1 MSTKT
6 LFRLKMALYGAVLL
20 LAELLQTAVFGG
32 LPLGL
37 VPCVMPLAVVCIALF
52 EGGEKGCI
60 FGLAGGCLWAWG
72 TSLSRYGAIC
82 IVLLCVIGTATG
94 LITERYLLRGLPT
107 ALCAGAVALFL
118 TDGLFVIEE
127 VISGH
132 IPGKA
137 FFTLFIPECLLS
149 LALGLLFYAITAQIS
164 RIGGSH
170 G

>member
-6 LFRLKMALYGAVLL
+6 LFRLKMTLYAAVLL

-32 LPLGL
+32 LRLGL

-52 EGGEKGCI
+52 EGSEKGCI
-60 FGLAGGCLWAWG
+60 FGFAGGCLWAWG
-72 TSLSRYGAIC
+72 TALSMYGAFC
-82 IVLLCVIGTATG
+82 IVMLTVVGTLTG

-107 ALCAGAVALFL
+107 ALCIGTASLLL
-118 TDGLFVIEE
+118 TDGLYVVEE
-127 VISGH
+127 AFAGR
-132 IPGKA
+132 IPA
-137 FFTLFIPECLLS
+137 LAIITLFLPECLLS
-149 LALGLLFYAITAQIS
+149 LVLGLLFYAIIAQIS

>member
-6 LFRLKMALYGAVLL
+6 LFRLKMALYAAVLL
-20 LAELLQTAVFGG
+20 LAELLQTAVFGS
-32 LPLGL
+32 LSLGL

-60 FGLAGGCLWAWG
+60 FGLVGGCLWAWG
-72 TSLSRYGAIC
+72 TSLSYYGAIC
-82 IVLLCVIGTATG
+82 IVLLCAIGTATG

-107 ALCAGAVALFL
+107 ALCTGAAALLL
-118 TDGLFVIEE
+118 TDGLYVLEE
-127 VISGH
+127 IISGR

-149 LALGLLFYAITAQIS
+149 LVLGLLFYAMIAQIS
-164 RIGGSH
+164 RIGGTH

>member
-6 LFRLKMALYGAVLL
+6 LFRLKMALYAAVLL
-20 LAELLQTAVFGG
+20 LAELFQTAVFGG

-52 EGGEKGCI
+52 EGAEKGCI

-72 TSLSRYGAIC
+72 TALSRYGALC

-107 ALCAGAVALFL
+107 ALCTGAAALFL
-118 TDGLFVIEE
+118 TDGLYVIEE
-127 VISGH
+127 IIAGR

-137 FFTLFIPECLLS
+137 FFTLFLPECLLS
-149 LALGLLFYAITAQIS
+149 LVLGLLFYAMIAQIS

>member
-6 LFRLKMALYGAVLL
+6 LFRLKMALYAAVLL
-20 LAELLQTAVFGG
+20 FAELLQTAVFGG
-32 LPLGL
+32 LRLGL

-52 EGGEKGCI
+52 EGGEKGAI

-72 TSLSRYGAIC
+72 TALSMYGAFC
-82 IVLLCVIGTATG
+82 IVILTVVGTLTG

-107 ALCAGAVALFL
+107 ALCMGAAALLL
-118 TDGLFVIEE
+118 TDGLYVLTQAS
-127 VISGH
+127 SGH
-132 IPGKA
+132 IPAKV
-137 FFTLFIPECLLS
+137 FFTLFVPECLLS
-149 LALGLLFYAITAQIS
+149 LALGLLIYAMIAQIS

>member
-32 LPLGL
+32 LSLGL
-37 VPCVMPLAVVCIALF
+37 VPCMMPLAVVCIALF

-60 FGLAGGCLWAWG
+60 FGFAGGCLWAWG
-72 TSLSRYGAIC
+72 TALSMYGAFC
-82 IVLLCVIGTATG
+82 IVILTVVGTLTG

-107 ALCAGAVALFL
+107 ALCTGAAALVF
-118 TDGLFVIEE
+118 TDGLYVLEE
-127 VISGH
+127 ILSGR
-132 IPGKA
+132 IPA
-137 FFTLFIPECLLS
+137 RVLLTLWLPECLLS
-149 LALGLLFYAITAQIS
+149 LVLGLLFYAITAQIS